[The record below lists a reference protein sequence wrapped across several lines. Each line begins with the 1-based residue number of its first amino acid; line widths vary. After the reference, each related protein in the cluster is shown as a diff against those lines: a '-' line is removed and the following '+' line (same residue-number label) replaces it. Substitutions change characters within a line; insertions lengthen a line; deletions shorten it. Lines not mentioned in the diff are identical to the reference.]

1 LCALWNLAGQ
11 KAGSAIYRSS
21 LRRIEGD
28 GCLLSA
34 LRTLDR
40 YFNALT
46 DSGCLG
52 SSNCGE
58 AFVLCLFAGFTPLG
72 FVLQTLI
79 VKKDLLTSRPNE
91 IFSAV
96 YTFYIGILEFHFGLA
111 PLTI

>member
-1 LCALWNLAGQ
+1 
-11 KAGSAIYRSS
+11 
-21 LRRIEGD
+21 
-28 GCLLSA
+28 LLSA

-46 DSGCLG
+46 DSGSLG
-52 SSNCGE
+52 GSDCGE
-58 AFVLCLFAGFTPLG
+58 TFVLRLFAGLTPLG
-72 FVLQTLI
+72 FIFQTLI

-96 YTFYIGILEFHFGLA
+96 YTFNIGILEFHLGLA

>member
-1 LCALWNLAGQ
+1 
-11 KAGSAIYRSS
+11 
-21 LRRIEGD
+21 
-28 GCLLSA
+28 LLPA
-34 LRTLDR
+34 LRTLYR
-40 YFNALT
+40 YFNALA

-58 AFVLCLFAGFTPLG
+58 ALILCLFAGFTPLG

-96 YTFYIGILEFHFGLA
+96 YTFNIGILEFHLGLA